1 MYSYIVVDLGFGD
14 AGKGLLTDYLV
25 RKYNAGLVVR
35 YNGGAQ
41 AGHNVV
47 APDGRHHTFA
57 QFGSGTFV
65 PGVKTILSADVVVHP
80 GALLVEGD
88 ILAGKGIRDV
98 FSRLRISDGA
108 LIISPFHQAANRVR
122 EIARGKGRHGS
133 CGVGVGAAYEDSLDP
148 SRESI
153 RAGDLRNPPVLKKKL
168 KRIREFHRM
177 TLDDFCR
184 QSGRN
189 FMDTPDWPLFDDDSV
204 IDRWISSIS
213 RITDYDLV
221 WPEEKICEWL
231 RAENVVIFEGA
242 QGMLLDAEAGFH
254 PYTTWSDCNPKN
266 ALDMILNV
274 MPDSEIFTY
283 GVLRSHMVR
292 HGNGPLPTE
301 TSELDGS
308 VSDHNHKNE
317 WQGPVRYG
325 WFDAM
330 LARYA
335 LRMAGQIDAL
345 AVTHMDCAAKSGM
358 WTFCDRYE
366 DSLYPGG
373 FIASLP
379 DIRRLPEDEKEKVT
393 RYLFQV
399 KPVLDQ
405 CEAGESQIIS
415 MIETLLH
422 RPVALVSYGQKA
434 ADIHEVPEKK
444 AG

>member
-1 MYSYIVVDLGFGD
+1 
-14 AGKGLLTDYLV
+14 
-25 RKYNAGLVVR
+25 
-35 YNGGAQ
+35 
-41 AGHNVV
+41 
-47 APDGRHHTFA
+47 
-57 QFGSGTFV
+57 
-65 PGVKTILSADVVVHP
+65 
-80 GALLVEGD
+80 
-88 ILAGKGIRDV
+88 
-98 FSRLRISDGA
+98 
-108 LIISPFHQAANRVR
+108 
-122 EIARGKGRHGS
+122 
-133 CGVGVGAAYEDSLDP
+133 
-148 SRESI
+148 
-153 RAGDLRNPPVLKKKL
+153 
-168 KRIREFHRM
+168 
-177 TLDDFCR
+177 
-184 QSGRN
+184 
-189 FMDTPDWPLFDDDSV
+189 MDTPDWPMFDDDSV

-254 PYTTWSDCNPKN
+254 PHTTWSDCSPIN
-266 ALDMILNV
+266 ALDMIRNV

-325 WFDAM
+325 WFDAI

-366 DSLYPGG
+366 DSKYPGG